1 MTMVETMG
9 IVQSVAIGLFEVVC
23 KAKDIVA
30 IGKVC
35 YIVTRKG
42 KISDDNEY

>member
-1 MTMVETMG
+1 MVETME
-9 IVQSVAIGLFEVVC
+9 IVQSVVIGLFEVVC
-23 KAKDIVA
+23 RAKDTVA

-42 KISDDNEY
+42 KILDDNEY